1 MNDNIKIFLKE
12 RSKLTKPSYRNGQ
25 KERDHNRLLEQS
37 MEYTRDNL
45 EAKGRYILKMPN
57 KIRDINT
64 APKPCSNILSL
75 LVNRKIPAISA
86 LLVDAKFVSG
96 FHKTA
101 NPLNYFF
108 SLEYVHL

>member
-1 MNDNIKIFLKE
+1 
-12 RSKLTKPSYRNGQ
+12 
-25 KERDHNRLLEQS
+25 
-37 MEYTRDNL
+37 MECTRDNY
-45 EAKGRYILKMPN
+45 EAKGRYILKMSN

-64 APKPCSNILSL
+64 APKTCSNILSL
-75 LVNRKIPAISA
+75 LVNKKIPAISS
-86 LLVDAKFVSG
+86 LLAYAKFVSD

>member
-25 KERDHNRLLEQS
+25 KESDHNRLLEQS
-37 MEYTRDNL
+37 MECTRDNL
-45 EAKGRYILKMPN
+45 EAKGRYILKMSN

-64 APKPCSNILSL
+64 APKTCSNILSL
-75 LVNRKIPAISA
+75 LVNKKIPAISS
-86 LLVDAKFVSG
+86 LLADAKFVSD

>member
-1 MNDNIKIFLKE
+1 MNNSIKTFLKE
-12 RSKLTKPSYRNGQ
+12 RSKLTKLSYRNGQ
-25 KERDHNRLLEQS
+25 KESDHNRLWEQS
-37 MEYTRDNL
+37 MECTRDNL
-45 EAKGRYILKMPN
+45 EAKGRYILKMSN

-64 APKPCSNILSL
+64 APKTCSNILSL
-75 LVNRKIPAISA
+75 PVNRKIPAISP
-86 LLVDAKFVSG
+86 LLVDAKFVSD